1 MRLILIRAV
10 VEVPSETNPMK
21 QIDAIYSHAWDTM
34 ADFAKFERGKLLGLR
49 IIDGATELLEPGHP

>member
-34 ADFAKFERGKLLGLR
+34 ADFAKFERGN
-49 IIDGATELLEPGHP
+49 P